1 MTNGDNLSGER
12 GWQEFTSAFTTLSL
26 FRSGPDGNNLEQ
38 RYNAKFELDFE
49 ILHLFPYIN
58 AEIKGTQFQTK
69 PSYVK
74 FIYKERLCI
83 LYPTEGAFTPVEN
96 KADAFDFL
104 ESLITLLLSIADCK
118 ENISPD
124 YREYRPVST
133 VEILKILPGTNC
145 RDCGFSTC
153 LAFAAALSRQKT
165 ILTKC
170 PYLPKPVDEKSS
182 FKVMDNNG
190 TREQTLSLPIN
201 TNSLYE
207 EIERKDLEIKKLQ
220 DRLAEFELSRTSI
233 EKNNANLISP
243 LTNRELEVLE
253 MIAHGKTNR
262 EISKQMTI
270 SEHTVKSHVIHIFDK
285 LGVNDRA
292 QASVWA
298 AKNGLL

>member
-1 MTNGDNLSGER
+1 MANGGNLSGER
-12 GWQEFTSAFTTLSL
+12 GWQDFASAFTTLAL
-26 FRSGPDGNNLEQ
+26 FRSGPDGSNLKQ
-38 RYNAKFELDFE
+38 RYNAKFKLDCE

-58 AEIKGTQFQTK
+58 AEVEGTQFQTK

-74 FIYKERLCI
+74 FIYKGRLCI

-104 ESLITLLLSIADCK
+104 ESLIKLLLNIADCK
-118 ENISPD
+118 KSIVPD

-133 VEILKILPGTNC
+133 VEVLKILPGTNC

-165 ILTKC
+165 IMTKC

-182 FKVMDNNG
+182 FKLVDNKG
-190 TREQTLSLPIN
+190 TGVKTLSLPIN
-201 TNSLYE
+201 TNSLYQ
-207 EIERKDLEIKKLQ
+207 EIEKKDLQIRQLQ
-220 DRLAEFELSRTSI
+220 DRLAEFEQSRTSI

-243 LTNRELEVLE
+243 LTTRELEVLE
-253 MIAHGKTNR
+253 MIARGKTNR
-262 EISKQMTI
+262 EISKQMII
-270 SEHTVKSHVIHIFDK
+270 SEHTVKSHVMHIFDK

-298 AKNGLL
+298 VKNGLL